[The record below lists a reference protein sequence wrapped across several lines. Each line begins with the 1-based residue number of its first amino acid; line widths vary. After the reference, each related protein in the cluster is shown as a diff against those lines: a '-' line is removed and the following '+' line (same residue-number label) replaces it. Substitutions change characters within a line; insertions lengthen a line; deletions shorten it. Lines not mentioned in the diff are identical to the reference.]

1 MGKAFGVSFKI
12 KNKVGFFLVW
22 LPRRGGWG
30 GFFFKTN
37 FVTQLRSTPVFFSAD
52 GDTVPSFITFQ
63 FVVIFLVLV
72 NAPQWRDTHTVIYT
86 HTMHLNGE
94 THT

>member
-72 NAPQWRDTHTVIYT
+72 NA
-86 HTMHLNGE
+86 
-94 THT
+94 